1 MPEIRRLVVKF
12 FTFVDVN
19 GDHAVEIRELD
30 DARAYLGLPPLSD
43 KDHESLAALCNE
55 NKELEFEV
63 IVNFVSIVCMLVSLH
78 ATLVLIILIGR
89 IGHDL
94 QTQSNREGVSR
105 QTQQRLFAGRFHS
118 LLRER
123 ERLFRERPMM
133 VQLIRASYDLLC
145 LCISSQM

>member
-55 NKELEFEV
+55 NEELEFEV
-63 IVNFVSIVCMLVSLH
+63 IVNFVSIVRMLSFSTCYSCAHHLDR
-78 ATLVLIILIGR
+78 TNR
-89 IGHDL
+89 SPSSNSK
-94 QTQSNREGVSR
+94 QS
-105 QTQQRLFAGRFHS
+105 
-118 LLRER
+118 
-123 ERLFRERPMM
+123 
-133 VQLIRASYDLLC
+133 
-145 LCISSQM
+145 